1 MISKC
6 YPKSKFKT
14 KHSFRIYSSGQLK
27 WLKIELVNPSWRM
40 NKYLLYFFAK
50 NDSPVWIWLNTT
62 SMVYIYFPLYMQL
75 SESLSI
81 FLHCSIFFL
90 SWYVWSLLQLLHISR
105 RLHFSITISFV
116 FYYEIFS
123 TKHFHDTMSSQCL
136 NHQGKG
142 TVYWTP
148 QEEMLVLRLLD
159 IQKAAPEVD

>member
-27 WLKIELVNPSWRM
+27 WLKIEWVNPSWRI

-50 NDSPVWIWLNTT
+50 NDSPVSSIWLNTT

-81 FLHCSIFFL
+81 FLHCSIKYFFSCPDMFDL
-90 SWYVWSLLQLLHISR
+90 YCTFLGDFISQLQFLLFFVMKSFQQNI
-105 RLHFSITISFV
+105 FTI
-116 FYYEIFS
+116 
-123 TKHFHDTMSSQCL
+123 QCL
-136 NHQGKG
+136 HS
-142 TVYWTP
+142 V
-148 QEEMLVLRLLD
+148 
-159 IQKAAPEVD
+159 